1 MRRKEKNM
9 GLGKKTKDA
18 GGSRLSVG
26 VKIGSNQEG
35 TPRCGPTARMPPCA
49 KFVVIG
55 TQGAARSARP
65 NKLAS
70 LSPLLFWKLM
80 KKSILFCL

>member
-1 MRRKEKNM
+1 MRRRKEKNM

-49 KFVVIG
+49 KLVVIV
-55 TQGAARSARP
+55 
-65 NKLAS
+65 
-70 LSPLLFWKLM
+70 
-80 KKSILFCL
+80 